1 MKLFSSI
8 KRYAA
13 IPVASGLAVVASFP
27 AWAAGDVAGPTDWAP
42 IISAMTAQI
51 SISTIVG
58 VLASTVVTGI
68 SLVFMWW
75 GARKAVRAL
84 MGAFRKGKLSV

>member
-1 MKLFSSI
+1 MKLISSI
-8 KRYAA
+8 KRFGAV
-13 IPVASGLAVVASFP
+13 PVASGLAVLGSFP
-27 AWAAGDVAGPTDWAP
+27 AWAADPVSSPADWAP

-51 SISTIVG
+51 SISTVVG

-68 SLVFMWW
+68 GLVFMWW